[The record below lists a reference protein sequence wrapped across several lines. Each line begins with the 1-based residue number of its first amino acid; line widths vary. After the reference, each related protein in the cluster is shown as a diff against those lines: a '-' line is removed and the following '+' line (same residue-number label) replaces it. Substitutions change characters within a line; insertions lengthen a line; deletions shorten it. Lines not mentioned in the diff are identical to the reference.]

1 MIIAGYFAVVL
12 IGYLLGSIPFG
23 LLIGKRSANI
33 DIRQIGSGKTG
44 MTNVLRVAGKK
55 AAVLVLILDLLK
67 GVLAV
72 VLARLI
78 VGGDYSMIGNTGL
91 WSPSGALVLAALA
104 AIAGH
109 SWPIFV
115 KFKGG
120 RGVATFLG
128 GALAL
133 YPPAALAGGM
143 ILIIVAAITRY
154 MSLGS
159 ITGAISIFIIL
170 IPLTIMDKTPIP
182 YLAYSLIGAIF
193 IIVMHRDNINRLLSG
208 TERKLGE
215 KIEIKNP
222 PASTS
227 SKN

>member
-1 MIIAGYFAVVL
+1 MIIAGYFAVVM

-55 AAVLVLILDLLK
+55 AAALALVLDLLK
-67 GVLAV
+67 GTLAV
-72 VLARLI
+72 ILAGLLF
-78 VGGDYSMIGNTGL
+78 GGEYLATGGL
-91 WSPSGALVLAALA
+91 WSPGSAQVLAALA

-109 SWPIFV
+109 SWPVFV

-120 RGVATFLG
+120 RGVSTFFG

-193 IIVMHRDNINRLLSG
+193 IIVMHRDNISRLRSG

-215 KIEIKNP
+215 KIEMKNP